1 MTETHQPTVTTH
13 TIGEGEDT
21 INYDVYGDLSAA
33 TPDRPALLAFANP
46 MEAAAFA
53 ALAAEI
59 QDRPVVTMD
68 PRGAVLD
75 LGGERGEGGCLHR
88 VGEG

>member
-1 MTETHQPTVTTH
+1 MTSTHQPTVTTH

-53 ALAAEI
+53 ALVEVANLDI
-59 QDRPVVTMD
+59 QHASRRHTRSIAPDDNSAR
-68 PRGAVLD
+68 R
-75 LGGERGEGGCLHR
+75 
-88 VGEG
+88 